1 MGKGGGY
8 EVLGENHQRAKS
20 SSLPIGTVTGSVY
33 TACEGLKDAASRRS
47 VLLYPCSI
55 MPCQPYREPL
65 GNQGMH
71 SVYMINS
78 LKLVFAANRA
88 CILSTDFFFSPLGF
102 LKSCLGEKTN
112 AGSLGSVV
120 NK

>member
-20 SSLPIGTVTGSVY
+20 LQPPQLAPSLVEFTQPVKVLKKLHL
-33 TACEGLKDAASRRS
+33 EGLFYFVPA
-47 VLLYPCSI
+47 PF
-55 MPCQPYREPL
+55 QREPL

-71 SVYMINS
+71 PVYMINS

-88 CILSTDFFFSPLGF
+88 CILSTFFFPIRILEKLSW
-102 LKSCLGEKTN
+102 GED
-112 AGSLGSVV
+112 
-120 NK
+120 